1 MALPHIATR
10 HTVARKRGKYMSNQD
25 ITTEDDKEREIADAA
40 ARVLHES
47 FLEAAQTGLVFYVEK
62 DVLMS
67 KAPNQPPVIIKR
79 LCRNLELS
87 KRIPKQGTVKIR
99 KKDIKCGLR

>member
-1 MALPHIATR
+1 
-10 HTVARKRGKYMSNQD
+10 MSNQD
-25 ITTEDDKEREIADAA
+25 TENDKEREIAAAA

-47 FLEAAQTGLVFYVEK
+47 FLEAAQTGPVLYVEN

-67 KAPNQPPVIIKR
+67 KAPNQPPVIIKW

-87 KRIPKQGTVKIR
+87 KRVPKQGTVKIR
-99 KKDIKCGLR
+99 KKTLNVV

>member
-1 MALPHIATR
+1 MKI
-10 HTVARKRGKYMSNQD
+10 MM
-25 ITTEDDKEREIADAA
+25 TEDDQEREIAEAA
-40 ARVLHES
+40 ARVLHDS
-47 FLEAAQTGLVFYVEK
+47 FIEAAQTGPVLYVEN

-67 KAPNQPPVIIKR
+67 KAPNQPPVIIKP

-87 KRIPKQGTVKIR
+87 KRVPKQGTVKIR

>member
-1 MALPHIATR
+1 M
-10 HTVARKRGKYMSNQD
+10 V
-25 ITTEDDKEREIADAA
+25 TESDKEHEIANAA

-47 FLEAAQTGLVFYVEK
+47 FLEAAQNGPVLYVEN

-67 KAPNQPPVIIKR
+67 KAPNQPPVIIKP

-87 KRIPKQGTVKIR
+87 KRVPKKGTVKIR
-99 KKDIKCGLR
+99 KKTLNVV

>member
-1 MALPHIATR
+1 M
-10 HTVARKRGKYMSNQD
+10 V
-25 ITTEDDKEREIADAA
+25 TESDKEREIANAA

-47 FLEAAQTGLVFYVEK
+47 FIEAAQNETVLYVEN

-67 KAPNQPPVIIKR
+67 KSPNQLPVIIKR

-87 KRIPKQGTVKIR
+87 KRVPKQGTVKIR
-99 KKDIKCGLR
+99 KKDIKCGLS